1 MKKLS
6 AGCLSPLILK
16 ILSFALLLLL
26 NPHDASAGEF
36 RVTPIR
42 LDFDNETRTAIVNVL
57 TEGPEKLNLQ
67 IKALEWTQDS
77 NGKDAYA
84 DTSDIIFFP
93 KIMTVEGGEEKS
105 IRAGVQMPPP
115 LREKTYRLFV
125 EEIPQPKK
133 KSDGVNIA
141 IAIRFGIPVFVK
153 PAKDEVKAEI
163 NKVEL
168 SAGVLGVLVTNT
180 GNVHLQV
187 TSVDLKGFDSSGRE
201 VFSQQIGGWYLLNG
215 GQGSTP
221 PHTSGCWRSKIDVE
235 VVTDRLTL
243 KARLKLAKRDA
254 GLNPPCPL

>member
-1 MKKLS
+1 MNPTLKLS
-6 AGCLSPLILK
+6 AGRLSPLLFK

-67 IKALEWTQDS
+67 IRALEWTQDS
-77 NGKDAYA
+77 NGKDVYA

-93 KIMTVEGGEEKS
+93 KIMTVEGGDEKS

-125 EEIPQPKK
+125 EEIPQPRK

-153 PAKDEVKAEI
+153 PAKEDAKAEI

-215 GQGSTP
+215 GARLYTAPIPADVCGTL
-221 PHTSGCWRSKIDVE
+221 SKIDVE

-243 KARLKLAKRDA
+243 KGSAEA
-254 GLNPPCPL
+254 GKTRCRP